1 MKIENAIV
9 VTIDFDND
17 IKFNRCGVHVF
28 TEKEE
33 VIELVRDALKTMND
47 KRPTYK
53 ACDLNNDDKISTF
66 IYLGGSQFGN
76 WEIRVDFTNEKM
88 RELF

>member
-17 IKFNRCGVHVF
+17 IKFDRCGVHVF

-33 VIELVRDALKTMND
+33 VIELVRDALKTMNN

-53 ACDLNNDDKISTF
+53 DYALDDIDKISTF
-66 IYLGGSQFGN
+66 IYLGGSEFGN
-76 WEIRVDFTNEKM
+76 WEIRIDFTNEKM
-88 RELF
+88 QELF